1 MAGAGLKTKGTTE
14 VIAEDVRP
22 LLSQR
27 GPRSKTMQM
36 SGVAAVATVILALG
50 WHATNVRKQT
60 EYCM

>member
-1 MAGAGLKTKGTTE
+1 MSTKGTTE
-14 VIAEDVRP
+14 VIAQDVRP
-22 LLSQR
+22 LSQR

-36 SGVAAVATVILALG
+36 SGVAAVATVILAIG